1 VQYVR
6 IGAELDAALEL
17 QRLEDERVAALV
29 AARLEAARLSQIELA
44 AMLTSA
50 MTRQRAQQREID
62 RFIALVDD
70 VLDDDWLDAA

>member
-1 VQYVR
+1 
-6 IGAELDAALEL
+6 
-17 QRLEDERVAALV
+17 
-29 AARLEAARLSQIELA
+29 
-44 AMLTSA
+44 MLTSA